1 MEENGSEFMKQFGGS
16 AAANVVFAIGILVY
30 KFIESRCKHSR
41 CSSDTQCFKC
51 SVDNLETERSKHN
64 IAKDAVQSEESLPQM
79 HQRNDQV
86 VQEKHFAVEKLELR
100 DPESISARE
109 RIVVI
114 SRENV

>member
-1 MEENGSEFMKQFGGS
+1 MERDGSEFMKQFGGS

-41 CSSDTQCFKC
+41 CSSNTQCFKC
-51 SVDNLETERSKHN
+51 SVDNLETARSKHN
-64 IAKDAVQSEESLPQM
+64 IAKDNAVQSEESLPQM
-79 HQRNDQV
+79 HSRNDQV

-100 DPESISARE
+100 DTESISTGE

-114 SRENV
+114 